1 MARILNVLLD
11 LAFFPARSRIAELGL
26 EHVMADHRRKPR
38 VDGPDL
44 AASDLVDRRTH
55 IVVDPAPRH
64 AAQHT
69 ERMIVRV
76 KQHLMRLKDIGAYE
90 ERTAVTELE
99 VRDLKL
105 GTNTVYDRPVLAPIE
120 LERLARRKRERH
132 KSAASAR
139 LLLDAVLV
147 LPGPCKRRHTAIRAV
162 IPKAHQIGMQLLDR
176 ALLLARPRHLP
187 PQPCRQPVSVRIQ
200 LARPVRRPETRLN
213 HLGSQVL
220 A

>member
-1 MARILNVLLD
+1 
-11 LAFFPARSRIAELGL
+11 
-26 EHVMADHRRKPR
+26 
-38 VDGPDL
+38 
-44 AASDLVDRRTH
+44 
-55 IVVDPAPRH
+55 
-64 AAQHT
+64 
-69 ERMIVRV
+69 MIVRV
-76 KQHLMRLKDIGAYE
+76 EQHLMGLKDVSPHA

-105 GTNTVYDRPVLAPIE
+105 GANTVNDRPVLTPVE
-120 LERLARRKRERH
+120 LERLSRRKRERH

-187 PQPCRQPVSVRIQ
+187 PQPSRQPVRIRIQ
-200 LARPVRRPETRLN
+200 LARPVRRPETRLD
-213 HLGSQVL
+213 HFGSQVL